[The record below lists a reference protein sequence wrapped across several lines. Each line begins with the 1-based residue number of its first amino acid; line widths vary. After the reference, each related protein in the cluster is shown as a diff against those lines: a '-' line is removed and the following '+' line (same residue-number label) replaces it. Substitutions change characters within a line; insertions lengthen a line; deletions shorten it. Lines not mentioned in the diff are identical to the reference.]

1 MRLILVRH
9 GQTASNIDGLL
20 DTDEPG
26 AGLTVMGFSQ
36 AAALPNAFDGELIDV
51 LYASTLVRT
60 QQTAAPLAAA
70 LGLDV
75 HVRDGLREVRAGA
88 LEMRG
93 DAAAVQ
99 LFRDTT
105 FAWSLGDVDV
115 RFCDAESGAEVFAR
129 YDEVIDEISLS
140 GVATAVVF
148 SHGTVI
154 RTWAAAR
161 ACNVTAE
168 WAASSPLT
176 NTGVVVLDGSPRDG
190 WRAVSWDGRAVGRV
204 APRAQEGCRRRQVE
218 EPRQP
223 PPAPSGVAR

>member
-9 GQTASNIDGLL
+9 GQTASNVAGLL

-26 AGLTVMGFSQ
+26 AQLTGLGLRQ
-36 AAALPNAFDGELIDV
+36 AAALPDVLDGERIDV

-60 QQTAAPLAAA
+60 QQTAAPLAAS

-75 HVRDGLREVRAGA
+75 RVRDGLREVRAGA

-99 LFRDTT
+99 LFCDTT

-115 RFCDAESGAEVFAR
+115 RLPGAESGAEVFAR
-129 YDEVIDEISLS
+129 YDEVIDEIARSRV
-140 GVATAVVF
+140 GTATVF

-168 WAASSPLT
+168 CAASKPLT
-176 NTGVVVLDGSPRDG
+176 NTGAVVLEGSPRAG
-190 WRAVSWDGRAVGRV
+190 WYALAWDGRALGGQVDDVPGNDG
-204 APRAQEGCRRRQVE
+204 PPRRRV
-218 EPRQP
+218 
-223 PPAPSGVAR
+223 GVLR